1 VRYFPTARLVRVGW
15 SQRVDATLNLNP
27 PCIKNKRVKGGK
39 DWGVNE
45 AGMKQMGHNIGYVLN
60 KLKGIG
66 QLDNTIVV
74 FTADKGGRGAT
85 SFPDGGVTPFKGRRA
100 RSGKAAVAFP
110 ALFAGRGTS
119 SRARSITSYSP
130 RSTGSPFEQAVGID
144 PKSAMSTSGALA
156 APVTAFQ
163 YDWNML
169 PIGRQLWLEHLES

>member
-1 VRYFPTARLVRVGW
+1 LAHVRELFQDVA
-15 SQRVDATLNLNP
+15 
-27 PCIKNKRVKGGK
+27 
-39 DWGVNE
+39 GV
-45 AGMKQMGHNIGYVLN
+45 I
-60 KLKGIG
+60 
-66 QLDNTIVV
+66 DNTIVV
-74 FTADKGGRGAT
+74 FTAAEAI

-100 RSGKAAVAFP
+100 RSGKAAIAFP

-169 PIGRQLWLEHLES
+169 PIGRQLWLEHLESQVKFPPLEAPESYNLSESSTT